1 MVRDGSSR
9 FFLRKLKILSFESS
23 EKTLALPESSEL
35 LTKTLVADSDKNCYN
50 HYQEVQVKN
59 KIMTLDNY
67 FEFLAPNDIRIK
79 GHRIGIENI
88 LHEYLFKAK
97 TAEEIAQTYKTLTL
111 EQIYATILYYLQN
124 QESVNQYIENWL
136 NWSHQ
141 QREEQR
147 LHPSPIVQKLKQYK
161 AEKLKQLQ
169 ENVH

>member
-1 MVRDGSSR
+1 MIKSP
-9 FFLRKLKILSFESS
+9 
-23 EKTLALPESSEL
+23 TP
-35 LTKTLVADSDKNCYN
+35 TKNHPTTSCKSLNPGYPDSDNNCYN

-88 LHEYLFKAK
+88 LHEYLSKAK

-161 AEKLKQLQ
+161 AEKLKQLP

>member
-1 MVRDGSSR
+1 MSLRYRKTIGFNLDG
-9 FFLRKLKILSFESS
+9 
-23 EKTLALPESSEL
+23 
-35 LTKTLVADSDKNCYN
+35 V
-50 HYQEVQVKN
+50 
-59 KIMTLDNY
+59 
-67 FEFLAPNDIRIK
+67 
-79 GHRIGIENI
+79 
-88 LHEYLFKAK
+88 
-97 TAEEIAQTYKTLTL
+97 
-111 EQIYATILYYLQN
+111 YLQN

>member
-1 MVRDGSSR
+1 
-9 FFLRKLKILSFESS
+9 
-23 EKTLALPESSEL
+23 
-35 LTKTLVADSDKNCYN
+35 
-50 HYQEVQVKN
+50 
-59 KIMTLDNY
+59 MTLDNY